1 MFAQAFQRAERE
13 RRRYGVRVSNA
24 ESLFRVGALL
34 LFVAVPCVAA
44 AQQSTER
51 TPVAIL
57 PEASVP
63 ATDAAA
69 SAFDD
74 AGRPLPVERIV
85 LHTHTADPHQD
96 LRAPAPGRA
105 QVQLQSDAQDVH
117 YTLGRAEDD
126 IPRDLRRPTVTT
138 QTTPV
143 CRGDCLLYLPTAR
156 PVRVSALVNGTRV
169 STDITPPPEGV
180 RLRFQQPSRRALI
193 AAYVLYPTAAA
204 LGVSGAVAA
213 LLVQDP
219 AVRLGS
225 TIGLFSGAAVVLGI
239 GIAANIVAFDGT
251 VRSEPINAAPA
262 AAR

>member
-34 LFVAVPCVAA
+34 LFVAVPCVAG
-44 AQQSTER
+44 AQQSTESA
-51 TPVAIL
+51 PVAIL
-57 PEASVP
+57 PEAAVP
-63 ATDAAA
+63 ADATA

-85 LHTHTADPHQD
+85 LHTHTDDPHRD

-105 QVQLQSDAQDVH
+105 QVHLQSDVDDVH
-117 YTLGRAEDD
+117 YTLDRAEDD
-126 IPRDLRRPTVTT
+126 IPRDLRRPTAAPR
-138 QTTPV
+138 TTPV
-143 CRGDCLLYLPTAR
+143 CRGDCLLYLPTSR
-156 PVRVSALVNGTRV
+156 PVRVSAMVNGTRV
-169 STDITPPPEGV
+169 STDINPPPEGV
-180 RLRFQQPSRRALI
+180 RLRFQQPSRGALI

-225 TIGLFSGAAVVLGI
+225 AIGLFSGAAVTLGI

-251 VRSEPINAAPA
+251 VRSEPINPAPS